1 MHHSWTWFI
10 VSVASSR
17 VARESDPKQARVV
30 PQFTKSPYSTTSS
43 KRPTFLAGA
52 RGITSG
58 NSKLRFNY
66 AQVTTFLNSSRIEM
80 NVGIVAACLP
90 TLKPLAANFFGVV
103 SALTSG
109 ERYGP
114 RYGSRYGSNA
124 LSRPHIS
131 NSYMKHSERIDTQS
145 YMMGEMRNNRTK
157 ATSPFEGQGPAEST
171 ARRGSSAA
179 ESD

>member
-1 MHHSWTWFI
+1 MHHSWARSI
-10 VSVASSR
+10 VYVTFSQI
-17 VARESDPKQARVV
+17 ARESDPKIARVAL
-30 PQFTKSPYSTTSS
+30 QSTKSPYSTASS
-43 KRPTFLAGA
+43 KRPTSLAAA
-52 RGITSG
+52 RGTTSG
-58 NSKLRFNY
+58 NSKLRFSH
-66 AQVTTFLNSSRIEM
+66 AQVKTILTSSRIE
-80 NVGIVAACLP
+80 CLP

-114 RYGSRYGSNA
+114 RYGSRYCSNA
-124 LSRPHIS
+124 PSRPHIS